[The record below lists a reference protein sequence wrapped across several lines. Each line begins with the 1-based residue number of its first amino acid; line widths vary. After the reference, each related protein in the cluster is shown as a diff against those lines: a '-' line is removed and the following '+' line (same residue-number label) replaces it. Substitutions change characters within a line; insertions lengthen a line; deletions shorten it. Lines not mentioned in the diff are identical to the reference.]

1 MKRSTHKINYA
12 PSVSAFSHG
21 FNLAT
26 PSPFMS
32 FEAWCAVAG
41 ALLLGVALTRNL
53 LQNWPLTTAAIYLG
67 LGLILGP
74 LVLNKLHFEPLK
86 HTELLER
93 VTEVA
98 VIISLFSA
106 GLKLRLPFEDGRWK
120 GPLRLA
126 LISMTLTI
134 GMVTLV
140 GHYALGLS
148 LGAAVLLGAFL
159 APTDPVLASDVQTRH
174 PEDFDELR
182 FSLTGEAGF
191 NDGTAFPFVM
201 LGLGLLGLHE
211 LGDYAWRWV
220 AIDVVW
226 AIVGGLGIGAI
237 LGHLTARLV
246 IYLRQRQQ
254 QAVGTDDFIALGLIA
269 GAYGLA
275 ILFVTYG
282 FLAVF
287 AAGLALRHTERRI
300 SETQNERTA
309 QEENEAEYGDGDS
322 EAQEQG
328 APNDDKDEGE
338 PGVNDPIE
346 LPESDEDI
354 EQLEA
359 EIATDDRRAPRFM
372 ARQTMQ
378 FSESLE
384 RIGELVL
391 VVWLGGMIAA
401 QTWDLRTVWL
411 APLLF
416 FVLRPLAVFAGLLGD
431 KSTGIS
437 RPFIAWFGIR
447 GIGSLY
453 YLFYAIEHDVPEQTA
468 RELIALVFPIIA
480 ISIVVHGL
488 SVTPLANLYDKRKEK
503 ADKADV
509 A

>member
-1 MKRSTHKINYA
+1 
-12 PSVSAFSHG
+12 
-21 FNLAT
+21 
-26 PSPFMS
+26 MS

-53 LQNWPLTTAAIYLG
+53 LKNWPLTTSAIYLG
-67 LGLILGP
+67 LGILLGP
-74 LVLNKLHFEPLK
+74 LVLNYLHFEPLK
-86 HTELLER
+86 HTALLER

-134 GMVTLV
+134 GLVALV
-140 GHYALGLS
+140 GYYWLGLS

-159 APTDPVLASDVQTRH
+159 APTDPVLASEVQTRH

-211 LGDYAWRWV
+211 LGDFAWRWLAVDV
-220 AIDVVW
+220 AW
-226 AIVGGLGIGAI
+226 SIVGGLGIGAL
-237 LGHLTARLV
+237 LGWLTARLT
-246 IYLRQRQQ
+246 IYLRQHKQ

-275 ILFVTYG
+275 ILLHTYG

-287 AAGLALRHTERRI
+287 AAGLALRHTERSI
-300 SETQNERTA
+300 SEAQNERDE
-309 QEENEAEYGDGDS
+309 QQENESEYAS
-322 EAQEQG
+322 
-328 APNDDKDEGE
+328 DKSSH
-338 PGVNDPIE
+338 GVNGAIE
-346 LPESDEDI
+346 IPEKDDEI
-354 EQLEA
+354 EKLETKL
-359 EIATDDRRAPRFM
+359 ATDDERAPRFM

-384 RIGELVL
+384 NIGELIL

-401 QTWDLRTVWL
+401 QTWDLRAVWL

-416 FVLRPLAVFAGLLGD
+416 LVLRPLAVFVGLIGD

-453 YLFYAIEHDVPEQTA
+453 YLFYAIEHDLPRQTA
-468 RELIALVFPIIA
+468 TELIALVFPIVA
-480 ISIVVHGL
+480 ISIVAHGL
-488 SVTPLANLYDKRKEK
+488 SVTPLAKRYDKRKE
-503 ADKADV
+503 AA
-509 A
+509 

>member
-1 MKRSTHKINYA
+1 
-12 PSVSAFSHG
+12 
-21 FNLAT
+21 
-26 PSPFMS
+26 MS

-53 LQNWPLTTAAIYLG
+53 LKGWPLSTAIIYLG
-67 LGLILGP
+67 LGIVLGP
-74 LVLNKLHFEPLK
+74 LVLNKLHFEPFK
-86 HTELLER
+86 HTALLER

-134 GMVTLV
+134 GLVTLV
-140 GHYALGLS
+140 GYYWLGLP

-211 LGDYAWRWV
+211 LGDFAWRWL

-226 AIVGGLGIGAI
+226 AIVGGLGIGAA
-237 LGHLTARLV
+237 LGWLMARLT
-246 IYLRQRQQ
+246 IYLRQHKR

-275 ILFVTYG
+275 ILLHTYG

-300 SETQNERTA
+300 SEAQNERTSK
-309 QEENEAEYGDGDS
+309 EEHAVETGESD
-322 EAQEQG
+322 
-328 APNDDKDEGE
+328 NDNSSH
-338 PGVNDPIE
+338 GVNGAIE
-346 LPESDEDI
+346 LPENDEEI
-354 EQLEA
+354 ENLQEEL
-359 EIATDDRRAPRFM
+359 ATDQKRAPRFM

-384 RIGELVL
+384 RIGELIL

-401 QTWDLRTVWL
+401 QTWDLRTIWL

-431 KSTGIS
+431 KSTSIS

-453 YLFYAIEHDVPEQTA
+453 YLFYAIEHDVPHETA
-468 RELIALVFPIIA
+468 QELIALVFPIIA

-488 SVTPLANLYDKRKEK
+488 SVTPLAGLYDKRKQAAEAEK
-503 ADKADV
+503 
-509 A
+509 

>member
-12 PSVSAFSHG
+12 PNVSAFPHG
-21 FNLAT
+21 FNLAI

-106 GLKLRLPFEDGRWK
+106 GLKLRLPFEDGRWR

-126 LISMTLTI
+126 LVSMTLTI
-134 GMVTLV
+134 GLVTLV

-211 LGDYAWRWV
+211 LGDWAWRWW

-226 AIVGGLGIGAI
+226 AIVGGLGIGAL
-237 LGHLTARLV
+237 LGHLMARLT
-246 IYLRQRQQ
+246 IYLRQHKH

-275 ILFVTYG
+275 ILLSTYG

-300 SETQNERTA
+300 SEAENERTA
-309 QEENEAEYGDGDS
+309 QEENEAEHDS
-322 EAQEQG
+322 DE
-328 APNDDKDEGE
+328 NDDA
-338 PGVNDPIE
+338 PTV
-346 LPESDEDI
+346 PESDEDI
-354 EQLEA
+354 ENLLDDL
-359 EIATDDRRAPRFM
+359 ATDDKRAPRFM

-384 RIGELVL
+384 RIGELIL
-391 VVWLGGMIAA
+391 VVWLGGMIVA
-401 QTWDLRTVWL
+401 QTWDARALWL

-416 FVLRPLAVFAGLLGD
+416 LVLRPLAVFAGLLGD

-453 YLFYAIEHDVPEQTA
+453 YLFYAIEHDLPRETA
-468 RELIALVFPIIA
+468 QELIALVFPIVA
-480 ISIVVHGL
+480 ISIIIHGL

-503 ADKADV
+503 AEV

>member
-1 MKRSTHKINYA
+1 
-12 PSVSAFSHG
+12 
-21 FNLAT
+21 
-26 PSPFMS
+26 MS

-41 ALLLGVALTRNL
+41 ALFLGVALTRNL
-53 LQNWPLTTAAIYLG
+53 LRGWPITTASIYLG
-67 LGLILGP
+67 LGLLLGP
-74 LVLNKLHFEPLK
+74 LVLNKLHFEPFK

-106 GLKLRLPFEDGRWK
+106 GLKLRLPFQDGRWK

-140 GHYALGLS
+140 GYYWLGLS

-211 LGDYAWRWV
+211 LGDFAWRWV
-220 AIDVVW
+220 AIDVIW
-226 AIVGGLGIGAI
+226 AIVGGLAIGAI
-237 LGHLTARLV
+237 LGHFTARLV
-246 IYLRQRQQ
+246 IYLRQQKH

-275 ILFVTYG
+275 ILLVTYG

-300 SETQNERTA
+300 SEAQNDRSE
-309 QEENEAEYGDGDS
+309 QEENEAEYGDDQSKEQVTPNRADEGDKGTPDT
-322 EAQEQG
+322 G
-328 APNDDKDEGE
+328 APNVSDPIQLPEKDEE
-338 PGVNDPIE
+338 IE
-346 LPESDEDI
+346 E
-354 EQLEA
+354 LEE
-359 EIATDDRRAPRFM
+359 EIATDEQRAPRFM

-384 RIGELVL
+384 NVGELIL

-416 FVLRPLAVFAGLLGD
+416 FVLRPIAVFAGLLGD
-431 KSTGIS
+431 KSTGLS

-453 YLFYAIEHDVPEQTA
+453 YLFYAIEHDVPKETA
-468 RELIALVFPIIA
+468 QELIALVFPIVA

-488 SVTPLANLYDKRKEK
+488 SVTPLANLYDKRKK
-503 ADKADV
+503 AASG
-509 A
+509 

>member
-1 MKRSTHKINYA
+1 
-12 PSVSAFSHG
+12 
-21 FNLAT
+21 
-26 PSPFMS
+26 MS

-53 LQNWPLTTAAIYLG
+53 LNGWPLSTAVIYLG
-67 LGLILGP
+67 LGIILGP
-74 LVLNKLHFEPLK
+74 LVLNKLHFEPFK
-86 HTELLER
+86 HTALLER

-134 GMVTLV
+134 GLVTLV
-140 GHYALGLS
+140 GYYWLS
-148 LGAAVLLGAFL
+148 LPLGAAVLLGAFL

-211 LGDYAWRWV
+211 LGDFAWRWI
-220 AIDVVW
+220 AIDVIW
-226 AIVGGLGIGAI
+226 AIVGGLGIGAL
-237 LGHLTARLV
+237 LGYLTARLV
-246 IYLRQRQQ
+246 IYLRQHKR

-275 ILFVTYG
+275 ILLTTYG

-300 SETQNERTA
+300 SEAQNERTSK
-309 QEENEAEYGDGDS
+309 EEHAAETDQSDADDDS
-322 EAQEQG
+322 SH
-328 APNDDKDEGE
+328 
-338 PGVNDPIE
+338 GVNGAIE
-346 LPESDEDI
+346 LPEKDEEI
-354 EQLEA
+354 EELE
-359 EIATDDRRAPRFM
+359 EDLATDDKRAPRFM

-384 RIGELVL
+384 RIGELIL

-401 QTWDLRTVWL
+401 QTWDLRTIWL

-416 FVLRPLAVFAGLLGD
+416 FVLRPLAVFAGLWGD

-453 YLFYAIEHDVPEQTA
+453 YLFYAIEHDVPRETA
-468 RELIALVFPIIA
+468 QELIALVFPIIA
-480 ISIVVHGL
+480 ISIVIHGL
-488 SVTPLANLYDKRKEK
+488 SVTPLANLYDKRKEAK
-503 ADKADV
+503 S
-509 A
+509 

>member
-1 MKRSTHKINYA
+1 
-12 PSVSAFSHG
+12 
-21 FNLAT
+21 
-26 PSPFMS
+26 MS
-32 FEAWCAVAG
+32 FEAWCAIAG

-53 LQNWPLTTAAIYLG
+53 LKNWPLSTAIIYLG
-67 LGLILGP
+67 LGLLLGP
-74 LVLNKLHFEPLK
+74 LALGKLHFEPLK
-86 HTELLER
+86 NTELLER

-126 LISMTLTI
+126 LVSMTLTI
-134 GMVTLV
+134 GLVTVV
-140 GHYALGLS
+140 GYYWLGLS

-201 LGLGLLGLHE
+201 LGLGLLGLHD
-211 LGDYAWRWV
+211 LGDFAWRWL

-226 AIVGGLGIGAI
+226 SIAGGIGVGAA
-237 LGHLTARLV
+237 LGWLMARLT
-246 IYLRQRQQ
+246 IYLRQNKR

-275 ILFVTYG
+275 LLLHTYG

-300 SETQNERTA
+300 SEAHEQSDDNSSHVA
-309 QEENEAEYGDGDS
+309 GDDEENANPS
-322 EAQEQG
+322 
-328 APNDDKDEGE
+328 
-338 PGVNDPIE
+338 V
-346 LPESDEDI
+346 PESDEDV
-354 EQLEA
+354 ESLLEDL
-359 EIATDDRRAPRFM
+359 ATDDKRAPRFM

-384 RIGELVL
+384 RIGELIL

-416 FVLRPLAVFAGLLGD
+416 LVLRPLAVFAGLIGD

-453 YLFYAIEHDVPEQTA
+453 YLFYAIEHDLPRETA

-488 SVTPLANLYDKRKEK
+488 SVTPLVKIYDKRK
-503 ADKADV
+503 A
-509 A
+509 

>member
-1 MKRSTHKINYA
+1 ME
-12 PSVSAFSHG
+12 
-21 FNLAT
+21 FNALAT
-26 PSPFMS
+26 QAANTQTFILHPLSFILFPKRRQSRIINAPMS

-41 ALLLGVALTRNL
+41 ALLLGIALTRNL
-53 LQNWPLTTAAIYLG
+53 LKDWPLTTSAIYLG

-74 LVLNKLHFEPLK
+74 LVLNKLHFEPFK

-126 LISMTLTI
+126 LVSMTITI
-134 GMVTLV
+134 GLVTLV
-140 GHYALGLS
+140 GYYWLGLS
-148 LGAAVLLGAFL
+148 IGAAVLLGAFL

-211 LGDYAWRWV
+211 LGDYAWRWL

-246 IYLRQRQQ
+246 IYLRQKKH

-275 ILFVTYG
+275 ILLATYG

-287 AAGLALRHTERRI
+287 AAGLSLRHTERRI
-300 SETQNERTA
+300 SESENNRSE
-309 QEENEAEYGDGDS
+309 QEEHAAEAE
-322 EAQEQG
+322 
-328 APNDDKDEGE
+328 EG
-338 PGVNDPIE
+338 GVNDPMQ
-346 LPESDEDI
+346 LPERDEDV
-354 EQLEA
+354 EELE
-359 EIATDDRRAPRFM
+359 EELATDAKRAPRFM

-384 RIGELVL
+384 KVGELIL

-416 FVLRPLAVFAGLLGD
+416 FVLRPLAVFLGLLGD
-431 KSTGIS
+431 KSTGVS

-453 YLFYAIEHDVPEQTA
+453 YLFYAIEHDVPRETA
-468 RELIALVFPIIA
+468 TELIALVFPIVA

-488 SVTPLANLYDKRKEK
+488 SVTPLAKLYDARKE
-503 ADKADV
+503 AAG
-509 A
+509 

>member
-1 MKRSTHKINYA
+1 
-12 PSVSAFSHG
+12 
-21 FNLAT
+21 
-26 PSPFMS
+26 MS

-41 ALLLGVALTRNL
+41 ALLMGVALTRNL
-53 LQNWPLTTAAIYLG
+53 LKGWPLSTAIIYLG
-67 LGLILGP
+67 LGLLLGP
-74 LVLNKLHFEPLK
+74 LALSKLHFEPLK
-86 HTELLER
+86 NTELLER

-126 LISMTLTI
+126 LVSMTLTI
-134 GMVTLV
+134 GLVTLV
-140 GHYALGLS
+140 GYHWLGLS

-174 PEDFDELR
+174 PQDFDELR

-201 LGLGLLGLHE
+201 LGLGLLGLHD
-211 LGDYAWRWV
+211 LGDWGWRWV
-220 AIDVVW
+220 AVDVVW
-226 AIVGGLGIGAI
+226 AIAGGLGIGAL
-237 LGHLTARLV
+237 LGYGSAQLV
-246 IYLRQRQQ
+246 IYLRQRKG

-275 ILFVTYG
+275 ILLHTYG

-300 SETQNERTA
+300 SEA
-309 QEENEAEYGDGDS
+309 QEDRGANAERASESSIEA
-322 EAQEQG
+322 G
-328 APNDDKDEGE
+328 ADAEDKSDESNVNGSVELPDDDEG
-338 PGVNDPIE
+338 IE
-346 LPESDEDI
+346 AL
-354 EQLEA
+354 QQK
-359 EIATDDRRAPRFM
+359 IATDQKRAPRYM

-416 FVLRPLAVFAGLLGD
+416 FVLRPLAVFAGLWGD

-453 YLFYAIEHDVPEQTA
+453 YLFYAIEHDLPRETA
-468 RELIALVFPIIA
+468 QELIALVFPIIA
-480 ISIVVHGL
+480 ISIVIHGL
-488 SVTPLANLYDKRKEK
+488 SVTPLVNLYDKRQETAKS
-503 ADKADV
+503 
-509 A
+509 

>member
-1 MKRSTHKINYA
+1 
-12 PSVSAFSHG
+12 
-21 FNLAT
+21 
-26 PSPFMS
+26 MS

-53 LQNWPLTTAAIYLG
+53 LKNWPLTTSAIYLG
-67 LGLILGP
+67 VGILLGP
-74 LVLNKLHFEPLK
+74 LVLNYLHFEPFK
-86 HTELLER
+86 HTALLER

-126 LISMTLTI
+126 LVSMTLTI
-134 GMVTLV
+134 GLVTLV
-140 GHYALGLS
+140 GYYWLGLS

-159 APTDPVLASDVQTRH
+159 APTDPVLASEVQTRH

-211 LGDYAWRWV
+211 LGDFGWRWV
-220 AIDVVW
+220 AVDVVW
-226 AIVGGLGIGAI
+226 AIAGGIGVGAL
-237 LGHLTARLV
+237 LGWLMARLV
-246 IYLRQRQQ
+246 IYLRQNKN
-254 QAVGTDDFIALGLIA
+254 QAVGTDEFLALGLIA
-269 GAYGLA
+269 GAYGVA
-275 ILFVTYG
+275 ILLHTYG

-300 SETQNERTA
+300 SEA
-309 QEENEAEYGDGDS
+309 QGDAKNAKNDEQS
-322 EAQEQG
+322 EVSG
-328 APNDDKDEGE
+328 AL
-338 PGVNDPIE
+338 E
-346 LPESDEDI
+346 LPESDKDI
-354 EQLEA
+354 EELQEK
-359 EIATDDRRAPRFM
+359 IATDNRRAPRFM

-384 RIGELVL
+384 NIGELIL

-416 FVLRPLAVFAGLLGD
+416 FVLRPLAVFVGLIGD

-453 YLFYAIEHDVPEQTA
+453 YLFYAIEHDLPKETA
-468 RELIALVFPIIA
+468 TELIALVFPIIA

-488 SVTPLANLYDKRKEK
+488 SVTPLASLYDKRKE
-503 ADKADV
+503 AAE
-509 A
+509 

>member
-1 MKRSTHKINYA
+1 
-12 PSVSAFSHG
+12 
-21 FNLAT
+21 
-26 PSPFMS
+26 MS

-53 LQNWPLTTAAIYLG
+53 LKDWPLSTAILYLG
-67 LGLILGP
+67 LGILLGP

-120 GPLRLA
+120 GPIRLA
-126 LISMTLTI
+126 LVSMTLTI
-134 GMVTLV
+134 GLVTLV
-140 GHYALGLS
+140 GYYWLGLS
-148 LGAAVLLGAFL
+148 IGAAVLLGAFL

-211 LGDYAWRWV
+211 LGDFAWKWL

-226 AIVGGLGIGAI
+226 SIVGGIGIGGL
-237 LGHLTARLV
+237 LGWLTARLV
-246 IYLRQRQQ
+246 IYLRQNKN
-254 QAVGTDDFIALGLIA
+254 QAVGTDEFIALGLIA

-275 ILFVTYG
+275 LLFHTYG

-287 AAGLALRHTERRI
+287 AAGLALRHTERAI
-300 SETQNERTA
+300 
-309 QEENEAEYGDGDS
+309 S
-322 EAQEQG
+322 EAQGDAQ
-328 APNDDKDEGE
+328 NDEDEEEESESSESGDE
-338 PGVNDPIE
+338 SSHGVNGALE
-346 LPESDEDI
+346 LPENDKDI
-354 EQLEA
+354 EELREK
-359 EIATDDRRAPRFM
+359 IATDDKRAPRFL

-384 RIGELVL
+384 NIGELIL

-401 QTWDLRTVWL
+401 QTWDLRTIWL

-416 FVLRPLAVFAGLLGD
+416 FVLRPLAVYIGLIGD
-431 KSTGIS
+431 KSTVIA

-453 YLFYAIEHDVPEQTA
+453 YLFYAIEHDLPKETA
-468 RELIALVFPIIA
+468 TELIALVFPIVA
-480 ISIVVHGL
+480 ISIVFQGS
-488 SVTPLANLYDKRKEK
+488 SVTPLVKLYDGRKE
-503 ADKADV
+503 AAS
-509 A
+509 

>member
-1 MKRSTHKINYA
+1 
-12 PSVSAFSHG
+12 
-21 FNLAT
+21 
-26 PSPFMS
+26 MS

-67 LGLILGP
+67 LGLLLGP

-86 HTELLER
+86 HTTLLER

-126 LISMTLTI
+126 LVSMTLTI
-134 GMVTLV
+134 GLVTLV
-140 GHYALGLS
+140 GHYLLGLS
-148 LGAAVLLGAFL
+148 LGAAVLLASFL

-211 LGDYAWRWV
+211 LGDFAWRWV

-226 AIVGGLGIGAI
+226 SIIGGLGIGA
-237 LGHLTARLV
+237 LMGHLMARLV
-246 IYLRQRQQ
+246 IYLRQNKE
-254 QAVGTDDFIALGLIA
+254 QAVGTDDFITLGLIA
-269 GAYGLA
+269 GAYGVA
-275 ILFVTYG
+275 ILLHTYG

-300 SETQNERTA
+300 SEAQNERDE
-309 QEENEAEYGDGDS
+309 QEENEAEYGAD
-322 EAQEQG
+322 AQEES
-328 APNDDKDEGE
+328 DEAGE
-338 PGVNDPIE
+338 ETEQGVNDPME
-346 LPESDEDI
+346 LPEKDE
-354 EQLEA
+354 EVEALED
-359 EIATDDRRAPRFM
+359 ELATDEKRAPRFM

-384 RIGELVL
+384 RIGELIL

-401 QTWDLRTVWL
+401 QTWDLRTLWL

-416 FVLRPLAVFAGLLGD
+416 FVLRPLAVFAGLWGD
-431 KSTGIS
+431 KSTGLS

-453 YLFYAIEHDVPEQTA
+453 YLFYAIEHDLPRETA
-468 RELIALVFPIIA
+468 SELIALVFPIIA

-488 SVTPLANLYDKRKEK
+488 SVTPLAKLYDARKE
-503 ADKADV
+503 AAH
-509 A
+509 

>member
-1 MKRSTHKINYA
+1 
-12 PSVSAFSHG
+12 
-21 FNLAT
+21 
-26 PSPFMS
+26 MS

-53 LQNWPLTTAAIYLG
+53 LKSWPLTTSAIYLG
-67 LGLILGP
+67 LGLLLGP
-74 LVLNKLHFEPLK
+74 LVLGKLHFEPLK

-126 LISMTLTI
+126 LISMTITI
-134 GMVTLV
+134 GLVTLV
-140 GHYALGLS
+140 GYYWLGLS

-211 LGDYAWRWV
+211 LGDFAWRWLAV
-220 AIDVVW
+220 DVIW
-226 AIVGGLGIGAI
+226 SIVGGLGLGAL
-237 LGHLTARLV
+237 LGWLTARLT
-246 IYLRQRQQ
+246 IYLRQHKS

-269 GAYGLA
+269 GSYGLA
-275 ILFVTYG
+275 ILLTTYG

-287 AAGLALRHTERRI
+287 AAGLALRHTERSI
-300 SETQNERTA
+300 SEAQNHSSE
-309 QEENEAEYGDGDS
+309 QEENEAEQAEDS
-322 EAQEQG
+322 NEDAE
-328 APNDDKDEGE
+328 NSSY
-338 PGVNDPIE
+338 GVNGSIE
-346 LPESDEDI
+346 LPERDEDI
-354 EQLEA
+354 EELEA
-359 EIATDDRRAPRFM
+359 ELATDEKRAPRFM

-384 RIGELVL
+384 NVGELIL

-401 QTWDLRTVWL
+401 QTWDLRTIWL

-416 FVLRPLAVFAGLLGD
+416 FVLRPIAVFIGLIGD
-431 KSTGIS
+431 KSTGIA

-453 YLFYAIEHDVPEQTA
+453 YLFYAIEHDVPKETA
-468 RELIALVFPIIA
+468 TELIALVFPIVA

-488 SVTPLANLYDKRKEK
+488 SVTPLANLYDKRKEAAEK
-503 ADKADV
+503 
-509 A
+509 

>member
-1 MKRSTHKINYA
+1 M
-12 PSVSAFSHG
+12 P
-21 FNLAT
+21 
-26 PSPFMS
+26 
-32 FEAWCAVAG
+32 FEAWCAIAG

-53 LQNWPLTTAAIYLG
+53 LKSWPLSTAIIYLG
-67 LGLILGP
+67 MGILLGP
-74 LVLNKLHFEPLK
+74 LVLNELHFEPLK

-93 VTEVA
+93 VTEIA

-126 LISMTLTI
+126 LVSMTITI
-134 GMVTLV
+134 GLVTLV
-140 GHYALGLS
+140 GYYWLGLS

-211 LGDYAWRWV
+211 LGDFAWRWV
-220 AIDVVW
+220 AIDVLW
-226 AIVGGLGIGAI
+226 AIVGGLGIGAL
-237 LGHLTARLV
+237 LGYGSARLV
-246 IYLRQRQQ
+246 IYLRQNKS

-275 ILFVTYG
+275 ILFTTYG

-300 SETQNERTA
+300 SEA
-309 QEENEAEYGDGDS
+309 QESSDDNSSHGDVAASAPDDS
-322 EAQEQG
+322 ESNDS
-328 APNDDKDEGE
+328 APDDSAPE
-338 PGVNDPIE
+338 V
-346 LPESDEDI
+346 PESDEDV
-354 EQLEA
+354 ENLLE
-359 EIATDDRRAPRFM
+359 ELATDDKRAPRFM

-384 RIGELVL
+384 RIGELIL

-416 FVLRPLAVFAGLLGD
+416 FVLRPIAVFIGLVGD

-453 YLFYAIEHDVPEQTA
+453 YLFYAIEHDLPRETA
-468 RELIALVFPIIA
+468 TELIALVFPIVA

-488 SVTPLANLYDKRKEK
+488 SVTPLAGLYDKRKE
-503 ADKADV
+503 ATQE
-509 A
+509 

>member
-1 MKRSTHKINYA
+1 
-12 PSVSAFSHG
+12 
-21 FNLAT
+21 
-26 PSPFMS
+26 MS
-32 FEAWCAVAG
+32 FEAWCAIAG

-53 LQNWPLTTAAIYLG
+53 LNGWPLSTAIIYLG
-67 LGLILGP
+67 LGLLLGP
-74 LVLNKLHFEPLK
+74 LVLNKLHFEPFK
-86 HTELLER
+86 HTDLLER

-134 GMVTLV
+134 GLVTLV
-140 GHYALGLS
+140 GYYWLGLS

-211 LGDYAWRWV
+211 LGDFAWRWLAV
-220 AIDVVW
+220 DVIW
-226 AIVGGLGIGAI
+226 SIAGGIGIGAA
-237 LGHLTARLV
+237 LGWLMARLT
-246 IYLRQRQQ
+246 IYLRQNKS

-275 ILFVTYG
+275 ILLHTYG

-300 SETQNERTA
+300 SEA
-309 QEENEAEYGDGDS
+309 H
-322 EAQEQG
+322 EQG
-328 APNDDKDEGE
+328 DDKGSHVEEDDDENANPE
-338 PGVNDPIE
+338 V
-346 LPESDEDI
+346 PESDEDI
-354 EQLEA
+354 EILLEDL
-359 EIATDDRRAPRFM
+359 ATDDKRAPKFM

-384 RIGELVL
+384 RIGELIL

-401 QTWDLRTVWL
+401 QTWDLRTIWL

-416 FVLRPLAVFAGLLGD
+416 FVLRPLAVFAGLWGD
-431 KSTGIS
+431 KSTSVS

-453 YLFYAIEHDVPEQTA
+453 YLFYAIEHDLPKPIAT
-468 RELIALVFPIIA
+468 ELIALVFPIIA

-488 SVTPLANLYDKRKEK
+488 SVTPLVNLYDGRKE
-503 ADKADV
+503 AAG
-509 A
+509 

>member
-1 MKRSTHKINYA
+1 
-12 PSVSAFSHG
+12 
-21 FNLAT
+21 
-26 PSPFMS
+26 MS

-53 LQNWPLTTAAIYLG
+53 LKSWPLSTAIIYLG
-67 LGLILGP
+67 MGILLGP
-74 LVLNKLHFEPLK
+74 LVLNELHFEPLK

-93 VTEVA
+93 VTEIA

-134 GMVTLV
+134 GLVTLV
-140 GHYALGLS
+140 GYYWLS
-148 LGAAVLLGAFL
+148 LPLGAAVLLGAFL

-211 LGDYAWRWV
+211 LGDFAWRWV
-220 AIDVVW
+220 AIDVLW
-226 AIVGGLGIGAI
+226 AIVSGLGIGAL
-237 LGHLTARLV
+237 LGYLTARLV
-246 IYLRQRQQ
+246 IYLRQHKR

-275 ILFVTYG
+275 ILLHTYG

-287 AAGLALRHTERRI
+287 AAGLALRHTERSI
-300 SETQNERTA
+300 SEARE
-309 QEENEAEYGDGDS
+309 S
-322 EAQEQG
+322 
-328 APNDDKDEGE
+328 NDDNSSHGDDVAASESE
-338 PGVNDPIE
+338 DSAPEV
-346 LPESDEDI
+346 PESDEDV
-354 EQLEA
+354 ENLLEDL
-359 EIATDDRRAPRFM
+359 ATDDKRAPRFM

-384 RIGELVL
+384 RIGELIL

-401 QTWDLRTVWL
+401 QTWDLRALWL

-416 FVLRPLAVFAGLLGD
+416 LVLRPIAVFVGLWGD

-453 YLFYAIEHDVPEQTA
+453 YLFYAIEHDVPRETA
-468 RELIALVFPIIA
+468 TELIALVFPIIA

-488 SVTPLANLYDKRKEK
+488 SVTPLASLYDKRQEAAHK
-503 ADKADV
+503 AS
-509 A
+509 

>member
-1 MKRSTHKINYA
+1 
-12 PSVSAFSHG
+12 
-21 FNLAT
+21 
-26 PSPFMS
+26 MS

-53 LQNWPLTTAAIYLG
+53 LNGWPLSTAIIYLG
-67 LGLILGP
+67 LGLLLGP
-74 LVLNKLHFEPLK
+74 LALGKLHFEPLK
-86 HTELLER
+86 NTDLLER

-126 LISMTLTI
+126 LVSMTLTI
-134 GMVTLV
+134 SLVTLV
-140 GHYALGLS
+140 GYYWLS
-148 LGAAVLLGAFL
+148 LPIGAAVLLGAFL

-201 LGLGLLGLHE
+201 LGLGLLGLHDM
-211 LGDYAWRWV
+211 GDFAWRWLAVDV
-220 AIDVVW
+220 AW
-226 AIVGGLGIGAI
+226 SIVGGLGIGAL
-237 LGHLTARLV
+237 LGWLMARLT
-246 IYLRQRQQ
+246 IYLRQHKQ

-275 ILFVTYG
+275 ILLHAYG

-300 SETQNERTA
+300 SEARDHSSHVEAASENSNPEVPETD
-309 QEENEAEYGDGDS
+309 EE
-322 EAQEQG
+322 
-328 APNDDKDEGE
+328 
-338 PGVNDPIE
+338 IE
-346 LPESDEDI
+346 SLLED
-354 EQLEA
+354 L
-359 EIATDDRRAPRFM
+359 ATDEQRAPRFM

-391 VVWLGGMIAA
+391 VVWLGGMISA
-401 QTWDLRTVWL
+401 QTWDLRALWL

-416 FVLRPLAVFAGLLGD
+416 LVLRPLAVFAGLIGD
-431 KSTGIS
+431 KSTGTS

-453 YLFYAIEHDVPEQTA
+453 YLFYAIEHDLPQPIA

-488 SVTPLANLYDKRKEK
+488 SVTPLSNVYEARQEAAQKT
-503 ADKADV
+503 A
-509 A
+509 

>member
-1 MKRSTHKINYA
+1 
-12 PSVSAFSHG
+12 
-21 FNLAT
+21 
-26 PSPFMS
+26 MS

-53 LQNWPLTTAAIYLG
+53 LKNWPLSTAIIYLG
-67 LGLILGP
+67 LGILLGP
-74 LVLNKLHFEPLK
+74 LVLNKLHFEPFK
-86 HTELLER
+86 HTDLLER

-106 GLKLRLPFEDGRWK
+106 GLKLRLPLEDGRWK

-134 GMVTLV
+134 GLVTLV
-140 GHYALGLS
+140 GYYWLGLS

-201 LGLGLLGLHE
+201 LGLGLLGLHDM
-211 LGDYAWRWV
+211 GDFAWRWLAV
-220 AIDVVW
+220 DVVW
-226 AIVGGLGIGAI
+226 SIVGGLGIGAL
-237 LGHLTARLV
+237 LGWLTARLT
-246 IYLRQRQQ
+246 IYLRQNKS

-269 GAYGLA
+269 GVYGLA
-275 ILFVTYG
+275 LLLHAYG

-300 SETQNERTA
+300 SETQTDDDEA
-309 QEENEAEYGDGDS
+309 EENANP
-322 EAQEQG
+322 Q
-328 APNDDKDEGE
+328 
-338 PGVNDPIE
+338 V
-346 LPESDEDI
+346 PETDEDV
-354 EQLEA
+354 ESLLKDL
-359 EIATDDRRAPRFM
+359 ATDNKRAPRFM

-416 FVLRPLAVFAGLLGD
+416 FALRPLAVFIGLIGD

-453 YLFYAIEHDVPEQTA
+453 YLFYAIEHDLPHQTA
-468 RELIALVFPIIA
+468 TELIALVFPIIA

-488 SVTPLANLYDKRKEK
+488 SVTPLVNLYDKRQDAAESH
-503 ADKADV
+503 
-509 A
+509 

>member
-1 MKRSTHKINYA
+1 
-12 PSVSAFSHG
+12 
-21 FNLAT
+21 
-26 PSPFMS
+26 MS

-53 LQNWPLTTAAIYLG
+53 LSGWPLSTAIIYLG
-67 LGLILGP
+67 LGIVLGP
-74 LVLNKLHFEPLK
+74 LVLNKLHFEPFK
-86 HTELLER
+86 HTALLER

-134 GMVTLV
+134 GLVTLV
-140 GHYALGLS
+140 GYYWLGLS

-211 LGDYAWRWV
+211 LGDFAWRWV
-220 AIDVVW
+220 AVDVVW
-226 AIVGGLGIGAI
+226 AIVGGIGIGAL
-237 LGHLTARLV
+237 LGYLTARLV
-246 IYLRQRQQ
+246 IYLRQHKQ

-269 GAYGLA
+269 GAYGVAL
-275 ILFVTYG
+275 LLHTYG

-300 SETQNERTA
+300 SEAQNERTSK
-309 QEENEAEYGDGDS
+309 EEHAAETGESDEADS
-322 EAQEQG
+322 
-328 APNDDKDEGE
+328 DDQNSE
-338 PGVNDPIE
+338 GVNGSIE
-346 LPESDEDI
+346 LPERDEEI
-354 EQLEA
+354 EELEA
-359 EIATDDRRAPRFM
+359 DLATDDKRAPRFM

-384 RIGELVL
+384 RIGELIL

-431 KSTGIS
+431 KSTGTS

-453 YLFYAIEHDVPEQTA
+453 YLFYAIEHEVPRETA
-468 RELIALVFPIIA
+468 QELIALVFPIIA
-480 ISIVVHGL
+480 ISIVIHGL
-488 SVTPLANLYDKRKEK
+488 SVTPLANLYDKRKRAAES
-503 ADKADV
+503 DG
-509 A
+509 

>member
-1 MKRSTHKINYA
+1 
-12 PSVSAFSHG
+12 
-21 FNLAT
+21 
-26 PSPFMS
+26 MS

-41 ALLLGVALTRNL
+41 VLFLGVALTRNL
-53 LQNWPLTTAAIYLG
+53 LKGWPVTTAAIYLG
-67 LGLILGP
+67 IGLILGP

-126 LISMTLTI
+126 LVSMTLTI
-134 GMVTLV
+134 GLVTLV
-140 GHYALGLS
+140 GYYWLGLP

-211 LGDYAWRWV
+211 LGDWAWRWWAV
-220 AIDVVW
+220 DVVW

-237 LGHLTARLV
+237 LGWAMARLI
-246 IYLRQRQQ
+246 IYLRQQKH
-254 QAVGTDDFIALGLIA
+254 QALGTDDFIALGLIA
-269 GAYGLA
+269 GAYGVA
-275 ILFVTYG
+275 ILLSTYG

-300 SETQNERTA
+300 SEAQNDRDADEETA
-309 QEENEAEYGDGDS
+309 TEYGGEDGDPPGAGPAR
-322 EAQEQG
+322 EQE
-328 APNDDKDEGE
+328 DELDKE
-338 PGVNDPIE
+338 PVVPETEEEIE
-346 LPESDEDI
+346 ELEEELASDS
-354 EQLEA
+354 Q
-359 EIATDDRRAPRFM
+359 RAPRFM

-384 RIGELVL
+384 RIGELIL

-401 QTWDLRTVWL
+401 RTWDLRAMWL

-416 FVLRPLAVFAGLLGD
+416 LVLRPLAVFIGLIGD
-431 KSTGIS
+431 KSTGVS
-437 RPFIAWFGIR
+437 RPFLAWFGIR

-453 YLFYAIEHDVPEQTA
+453 YLFYAIEHDLPKETA
-468 RELIALVFPIIA
+468 QELIALVFPVVA

-488 SVTPLANLYDKRKEK
+488 SVTPLASLYDKRKEAAGK
-503 ADKADV
+503 
-509 A
+509 

>member
-1 MKRSTHKINYA
+1 
-12 PSVSAFSHG
+12 
-21 FNLAT
+21 
-26 PSPFMS
+26 MS

-53 LQNWPLTTAAIYLG
+53 LKDWPLSTAILYLG
-67 LGLILGP
+67 LGILLGP
-74 LVLNKLHFEPLK
+74 LALNKLHFEPFK
-86 HTELLER
+86 HTDLLER

-126 LISMTLTI
+126 LVSMTLTI
-134 GMVTLV
+134 GLV
-140 GHYALGLS
+140 AIVGYYWLGLS

-174 PEDFDELR
+174 PQDFDELR

-201 LGLGLLGLHE
+201 LGLGLLGLHD
-211 LGDYAWRWV
+211 LGDFGWRWLAV
-220 AIDVVW
+220 DVVW
-226 AIVGGLGIGAI
+226 SIAGGLGIGAL
-237 LGHLTARLV
+237 LGWLTARLT
-246 IYLRQRQQ
+246 IYLRQNKN

-275 ILFVTYG
+275 ILLHAYG

-300 SETQNERTA
+300 SETEPDEDQT
-309 QEENEAEYGDGDS
+309 EENA
-322 EAQEQG
+322 
-328 APNDDKDEGE
+328 N
-338 PGVNDPIE
+338 
-346 LPESDEDI
+346 PEVPETDEDV
-354 EQLEA
+354 ESLLEDL
-359 EIATDDRRAPRFM
+359 ATDKKRAPRFM

-384 RIGELVL
+384 RIGELIL

-401 QTWDLRTVWL
+401 QTWDLRSIWL

-416 FVLRPLAVFAGLLGD
+416 FVLRPLAVFIGLLGD
-431 KSTGIS
+431 KSTGTS

-453 YLFYAIEHDVPEQTA
+453 YLFYAIEHDVPRETA
-468 RELIALVFPIIA
+468 TELIALVFPIIA

-488 SVTPLANLYDKRKEK
+488 SVTPLVKLYDARQD
-503 ADKADV
+503 AAV
-509 A
+509 G

>member
-1 MKRSTHKINYA
+1 
-12 PSVSAFSHG
+12 
-21 FNLAT
+21 
-26 PSPFMS
+26 MS

-53 LQNWPLTTAAIYLG
+53 LKNWPLTTAAIYLG
-67 LGLILGP
+67 LGLLLGP

-93 VTEVA
+93 VTEIA

-120 GPLRLA
+120 GPMRLA
-126 LISMTLTI
+126 FVAMTLTV
-134 GMVTLV
+134 GMITLV
-140 GHYALGLS
+140 GYYWLGLS
-148 LGAAVLLGAFL
+148 LGAAILLGAIL

-211 LGDYAWRWV
+211 LGDWSWRWFAVDV
-220 AIDVVW
+220 AW
-226 AIVGGLGIGAI
+226 SIVGGLGIGAL
-237 LGHLTARLV
+237 LGWSCARLT
-246 IYLRQRQQ
+246 IYLRQHKR

-269 GAYGLA
+269 GAYGVA
-275 ILFVTYG
+275 ILLTTYG

-287 AAGLALRHTERRI
+287 AAGLALRHTERLI
-300 SETQNERTA
+300 
-309 QEENEAEYGDGDS
+309 S
-322 EAQEQG
+322 EAQNDRSEAEENKAESGDASADSDMENQKEAKNVNG
-328 APNDDKDEGE
+328 AL
-338 PGVNDPIE
+338 E
-346 LPESDEDI
+346 LPEKDEEI
-354 EQLEA
+354 EKLEK
-359 EIATDDRRAPRFM
+359 ELATDDKRAPRFM

-384 RIGELVL
+384 RIGELIL

-401 QTWDLRTVWL
+401 QTWDMRALWL

-416 FVLRPLAVFAGLLGD
+416 FVLRPLAVFVGLLGD

-453 YLFYAIEHDVPEQTA
+453 YLFYAIEHDLPKDTA
-468 RELIALVFPIIA
+468 AELIALVFPIIA

-488 SVTPLANLYDKRKEK
+488 SVTPLSNLYDARKK
-503 ADKADV
+503 AA
-509 A
+509 